1 MLKFISSL
9 FILISSFVSGLS
21 EAVEIT
27 DLYRAIVAVDSQAI
41 MQRKLA
47 TKKALQEVLLKVGGK
62 RSVLSNSVIRQAINS
77 AERYQTQY
85 HYQRKD
91 NQLNLVVNFN
101 DKKVNQLFQQAN
113 LPLWGSLRPQVLLW
127 LVEQTESHKTLISD
141 DVSFPINNIVNK
153 FSVVRGLPIM
163 MPSSVSVSNNS
174 YQISD
179 FWEYFPENIQQA
191 SQRYS
196 ADTHVVMRVSD
207 SSLLSGQA
215 LKSEEIN
222 KKNFDCGILC
232 ITPEITKTIDLD
244 WRIYSQGTLY
254 VRQYQ
259 GEDKESLIRQGLSDI
274 TEFIYQS
281 YALLTSTENDLVIEI
296 RNIKSLLTDNNVFN
310 FISSL
315 SSVNN
320 IILLKATSDIRR
332 YKLDLV
338 GSEESFFAALK
349 LNKNLKKYVATE
361 VTGNAVIDGLTEQAN
376 VQTQQVTDNSE
387 QTGDFLEN
395 ERGEN
400 KTSPTDMSNN
410 AQTPAILTDN
420 ELLNDNS
427 QRQFNS
433 NNQPIAELIND
444 ESSDSQNISGQKTIA
459 GKIAMPASQ
468 LKSTMKIVI
477 LGEGNIANTTKAN
490 QTLTGVL
497 EDKSS
502 ENSYVDEELSGVL
515 AEVQTPSETPFINK
529 PKIPVFYWEQQ

>member
-153 FSVVRGLPIM
+153 FSAVRGLPIM
-163 MPSSVSVSNNS
+163 MPSSASVSNNS

-179 FWEYFPENIQQA
+179 FWEYLPENIQQA

-296 RNIKSLLTDNNVFN
+296 RNIKSLLTDTNVFN

-361 VTGNAVIDGLTEQAN
+361 ATGNAVIDGLTEQADI
-376 VQTQQVTDNSE
+376 QSQRLIDNSE
-387 QTGDFLEN
+387 QTGYVSEN

-400 KTSPTDMSNN
+400 QTSLSDMSNI
-410 AQTPAILTDN
+410 AQTSAIPTNNQLI
-420 ELLNDNS
+420 NDNS
-427 QRQFNS
+427 QRQRDS
-433 NNQPIAELIND
+433 NKQPITELIND
-444 ESSDSQNISGQKTIA
+444 ESSGSQNVSDQKTIA
-459 GKIAMPASQ
+459 DNIAMPASQ

-477 LGEGNIANTTKAN
+477 LGEGNIAKTTKTN
-490 QTLTGVL
+490 QALTGVL

-502 ENSYVDEELSGVL
+502 ENSYVDEEPSGVL
-515 AEVQTPSETPFINK
+515 AEVQTPSEAPFINK
-529 PKIPVFYWEQQ
+529 PKISVFYWEQQ

>member
-1 MLKFISSL
+1 L
-9 FILISSFVSGLS
+9 VSGLS
-21 EAVEIT
+21 EAVEVT
-27 DLYRAIVAVDSQAI
+27 DLYRATVAVDSQAT

-47 TKKALQEVLLKVGGK
+47 TKQAMQEVLLKVGGK
-62 RSVLSNSVIRQAINS
+62 RSVLSNALIRQAINS
-77 AERYQTQY
+77 AESYQTQY

-127 LVEQTESHKTLISD
+127 LVEQTESNKSLISD

-163 MPSSVSVSNNS
+163 MPSSMSVSNNS

-179 FWEYFPENIQQA
+179 FWEYFHENIQQA

-207 SSLLSGQA
+207 SSLLGGQT

-296 RNIKSLLTDNNVFN
+296 RNIKSLLTDTNVFN

-361 VTGNAVIDGLTEQAN
+361 ATGNAVIDGLTEQADI
-376 VQTQQVTDNSE
+376 QSQRLIDNSE
-387 QTGDFLEN
+387 QTGYVSEN

-400 KTSPTDMSNN
+400 QTSLSDMSNI
-410 AQTPAILTDN
+410 AQTSAIPTNNQLI
-420 ELLNDNS
+420 NDNS
-427 QRQFNS
+427 QRQRDS
-433 NNQPIAELIND
+433 NKQPITELIND
-444 ESSDSQNISGQKTIA
+444 ESSGSQNVSDQKTIA
-459 GKIAMPASQ
+459 DNIAMPASQ

-477 LGEGNIANTTKAN
+477 LGEGNIAKTTKTN
-490 QTLTGVL
+490 QALTGVL

-515 AEVQTPSETPFINK
+515 AEVQTPSEAPFINK
-529 PKIPVFYWEQQ
+529 PKISVFYWEQQ